1 MKNNSA
7 ILKLSLLAGSFYFL
21 FVSIAHLSGLKFPGL
36 YIYFQIPSYAF
47 QDKIVALFALG
58 WAIFFFTAF
67 TDPVKNITLVRGIL
81 FAGAFAIIILCFI
94 NITTNFYLFNNS
106 VNPGIIWLETILLF
120 VYWLWLVV
128 FYFLVKKD
136 CI

>member
-21 FVSIAHLSGLKFPGL
+21 FVSIAHLFGLKFPGL

-47 QDKIVALFALG
+47 QDKIVALFAFG
-58 WAIFFFTAF
+58 WSIFFFTAF

-81 FAGAFAIIILCFI
+81 FAGSFAIIILCFI

-106 VNPGIIWLETILLF
+106 LNTAIIWLETILLF
-120 VYWLWLVV
+120 VYWLWLVF